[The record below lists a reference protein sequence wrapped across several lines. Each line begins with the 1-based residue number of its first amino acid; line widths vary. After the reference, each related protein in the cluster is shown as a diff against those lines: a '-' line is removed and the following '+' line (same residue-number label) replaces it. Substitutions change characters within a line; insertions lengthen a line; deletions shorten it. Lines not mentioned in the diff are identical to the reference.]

1 MNISENNMLTDD
13 QRRYFTKRLTE
24 LENMKKSIGNEY
36 FPDKKIIEDLDE
48 DIEAVKSALQ
58 YDDYM
63 REKIASE
70 EKGEELI

>member
-1 MNISENNMLTDD
+1 MNIRENNLLTDD
-13 QRRYFTKRLTE
+13 QRQCFTKRLTE

-63 REKIASE
+63 RENIASE
-70 EKGEELI
+70 ERGEEFI